1 MSGEWGGGGGSEGGG
16 REGRGGDYGVSEEGF
31 LILLLSQLDYNQ
43 CASLVTTLRHTGS
56 TSGVASLILA

>member
-1 MSGEWGGGGGSEGGG
+1 MCVSGEWGGGSEGG
-16 REGRGGDYGVSEEGF
+16 REGRGEDYGVSEEGF

-56 TSGVASLILA
+56 TSDVASLILA